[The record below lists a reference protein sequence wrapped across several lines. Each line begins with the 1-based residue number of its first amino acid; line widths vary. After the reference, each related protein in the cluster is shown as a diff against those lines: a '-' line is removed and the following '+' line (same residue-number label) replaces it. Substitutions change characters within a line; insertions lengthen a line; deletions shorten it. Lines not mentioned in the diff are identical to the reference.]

1 MNKFMK
7 NNFTVLILS
16 IMIILPVV
24 SGFGFNKLNNDKK
37 DSPVLRLNSSN
48 AASKKSKVFTGGD
61 IGVTFGNFNEVRL
74 SPLIGYRF
82 TDKVSAG
89 VKFVYRHSWEKIT
102 PQLGA
107 EYNLTSDAVGGN
119 IFMQYN
125 PVPEFYVKTE
135 YSYQTYKQSTTQST
149 SESTAVPFLFIG
161 GGYSKM
167 ISKNLYFN
175 AGIKVDILNNLNS
188 PFDNYTPFFDVG
200 MTVGL

>member
-1 MNKFMK
+1 MK
-7 NNFTVLILS
+7 TIFTV
-16 IMIILPVV
+16 IILNIAFILPSV
-24 SGFGFNKLNNDKK
+24 SGFGFNDLYIVQKDTPLLKLKSANA
-37 DSPVLRLNSSN
+37 SS
-48 AASKKSKVFTGGD
+48 KMSKVFAGGD
-61 IGVTFGNFNEVRL
+61 IGVTFGKFNEVRL

-102 PQLGA
+102 PQLG
-107 EYNLTSDAVGGN
+107 EDYYLNSDAVGGN

-149 SESTAVPFLFIG
+149 SESTAVPFLFLG

-167 ISKNLYFN
+167 IKKNLYFN

>member
-1 MNKFMK
+1 MK
-7 NNFTVLILS
+7 TIFTV
-16 IMIILPVV
+16 IILNIAFILPSV
-24 SGFGFNKLNNDKK
+24 SGFGFNDLYIVQKDTPLLKLKSANA
-37 DSPVLRLNSSN
+37 SS
-48 AASKKSKVFTGGD
+48 KMSKVFAGGD
-61 IGVTFGNFNEVRL
+61 IGVTFGKFNEVRL

-102 PQLGA
+102 PQLG
-107 EYNLTSDAVGGN
+107 EDYYLNSDAVGGN

-149 SESTAVPFLFIG
+149 SESTAVPFLFLG

-167 ISKNLYFN
+167 INKNLYFN